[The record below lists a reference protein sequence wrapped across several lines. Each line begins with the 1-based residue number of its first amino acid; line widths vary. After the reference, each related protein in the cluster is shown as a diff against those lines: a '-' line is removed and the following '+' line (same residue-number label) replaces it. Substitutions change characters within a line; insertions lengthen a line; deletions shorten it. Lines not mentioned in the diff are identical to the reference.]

1 MKPYPLAISLLCI
14 FLICSSAGYGAGKPS
29 WQTFGMFIQGISS
42 PEEATRIEQAIEAFD
57 PKHVRSANIEDSRIG
72 FVLVEH
78 DHHNIRYQ
86 SLADAIHKLGTYR
99 ISVPVLIPDYK
110 RLQGTPFAKALDEI
124 WTKKALQF
132 KIELVNAQKGLFD
145 IILPPGDHQ
154 KNGFNFGD
162 LAHPISD
169 PIVFGGLGLPMSY
182 PGHKGQGGMTKD
194 PILKETQF
202 RKAGKKEKPYDPKLM
217 AAYKKLFPKN

>member
-1 MKPYPLAISLLCI
+1 
-14 FLICSSAGYGAGKPS
+14 
-29 WQTFGMFIQGISS
+29 MFIEGIRST
-42 PEEATRIEQAIEAFD
+42 EEADRIEQAIEAFD
-57 PKHVRSANIEDSRIG
+57 PKHIRSAEIEDSRVG
-72 FVLVEH
+72 FALIEH

-86 SLADAIHKLGTYR
+86 SLADAVHTLGTYR
-99 ISVPVLIPDYK
+99 ISVPMLIPDYK
-110 RLQGTPFAKALDEI
+110 RLQGTTFAKGLGEV
-124 WTKKALQF
+124 WTNKAPLF
-132 KIELVNAQKGLFD
+132 KVELVNAKKGLFD
-145 IILPPGDHQ
+145 IILAPGDHQ

-202 RKAGKKEKPYDPKLM
+202 RKAGKKEKAYDPKLM
-217 AAYKKLFPKN
+217 AAYKKLFPAN